1 MGKTNEQT
9 ERTNQA
15 FESAFQAIY
24 EQLILAYADALAT
37 LKRLQDQSKPGAAG
51 RVATGQSPALSHAAT
66 GASDAPYHAAD
77 PAQYRFYTTGELEES
92 VREALRRTGMPTRS
106 DLIQIMRELDTL
118 NAALDQRL
126 ANRDTQ
132 PSSNHHF

>member
-9 ERTNQA
+9 EHTNQA

-37 LKRLQDQSKPGAAG
+37 LKRLQDQSKPEEPD
-51 RVATGQSPALSHAAT
+51 RVATGQPPASSHAVTGPSDASPATADS
-66 GASDAPYHAAD
+66 AP
-77 PAQYRFYTTGELEES
+77 YRFYTTGELEQS
-92 VREALRRTGMPTRS
+92 IREALERTGVPTRS
-106 DLIQIMRELDTL
+106 DLIQIMHELDIL

-126 ANRDTQ
+126 AAGNND
-132 PSSNHHF
+132 

>member
-37 LKRLQDQSKPGAAG
+37 LKRLQDQSKPGKTD
-51 RVATGQSPALSHAAT
+51 RVATEQPPPSSHTVTGPSDTPSPAAN
-66 GASDAPYHAAD
+66 
-77 PAQYRFYTTGELEES
+77 PAQYGFYTTGELEQS
-92 VREALRRTGMPTRS
+92 VRDALERTGMPTRS
-106 DLIQIMRELDTL
+106 DLIQIMHELDIL

-126 ANRDTQ
+126 TTGTED
-132 PSSNHHF
+132 